1 MDIERLHQT
10 VSAAAVGNISGVSV
24 SNEADKRTW
33 RIDFADAATPDQ
45 RTAAQAALDAFD
57 PNAKSPVISR
67 AELYDRFSA
76 QVELSIAKAARAD
89 TTGRILAGLS
99 RIMAHDRIDIAAPR
113 FLAWLDLLVTAGA
126 ITEADKAIIIA

>member
-1 MDIERLHQT
+1 MNIEALHNA
-10 VSAAAVGNISGVSV
+10 VSAAAPISCVSV
-24 SNEADKRTW
+24 GDPADKATW
-33 RIDFADAATPDQ
+33 RIDFTDAATPDQ

-57 PNAKSPVISR
+57 PAAKSTVISR

-99 RIMAHDRIDIAAPR
+99 RIMAHDRINIAAPR